1 MSTKSDLL
9 KANATSAIDAIMN
22 DPELDDDAKE
32 EILEELHAHI
42 EDQTKLL
49 SGDDDDDDDEDD
61 EDEIEEDDE

>member
-9 KANATSAIDAIMN
+9 KANATSAIDAITS

-42 EDQTKLL
+42 EDQTNIL
-49 SGDDDDDDDEDD
+49 SGDDDDDDEDD